1 MTAFSTYGGNVVFK
15 KKAIAGHSIRGF
27 AQFKSEYVFHL
38 MILPAL
44 FFVIIYS
51 YVPMLGIIMAFQDF
65 RPILSFENS
74 PFVGLDNFRF
84 IFDLPG
90 FHRAFRNTLIIAS
103 LRIVAGIAVPLII
116 ALLLN
121 EVRRKGFSRTIQTLI
136 FLPFFLSWAVLGGVV
151 RELFSLGGPVN
162 QLIEAL
168 GRDPIMF
175 LGDNSWFPAIV
186 VSTHVWQSMG
196 VNLIIFLAAI
206 TSVDLAQ
213 YEAADIDGCNKLK
226 QVWYITLP
234 GMLPIIILVSTLAIG
249 QLLNAGFEQVLILY
263 SPLVYES
270 GDILDT
276 LVYRMGLVQRQFS
289 PAAAI
294 GLFRSVISLIF
305 VGIAYFCA
313 YKFSDYRIF

>member
-1 MTAFSTYGGNVVFK
+1 MAKVKEPTARPG
-15 KKAIAGHSIRGF
+15 RGF
-27 AQFKSEYVFHL
+27 THFRKELPFHL

-44 FFVIIYS
+44 VLLIIYA
-51 YVPMLGIIMAFQDF
+51 YLPMLGIVMAFQNF

-74 PFVGLDNFRF
+74 PFVGLENFRF
-84 IFDLPG
+84 IFELPG

-103 LRIVAGIAVPLII
+103 LRIVAGIVFPLLV
-116 ALLLN
+116 ALLIN
-121 EVRRKGFSRTIQTLI
+121 EVSKKWFSRSIQTAI

-151 RELFSLGGPVN
+151 RELFSLTGPINQIIQAFGG
-162 QLIEAL
+162 EA
-168 GRDPIMF
+168 IMF
-175 LGDNSWFPAIV
+175 MADNSWFRFIL

-196 VNLIIFLAAI
+196 VHLIIFLAAI
-206 TSVDLAQ
+206 TNIDLAQ
-213 YEAADIDGCNKLK
+213 YEAADIDGCSKIR

-234 GMLPIIILVSTLAIG
+234 GILPIIILISTLAIG

-263 SPLVYES
+263 SPIVYEG

-294 GLFRSVISLIF
+294 GLFRSVISLVL
-305 VGIAYFCA
+305 VGIAYWCA